1 MLFSIVAAPIYIPT
15 NRVRGSLFFTPSLAF
30 SICRIVND
38 DVRWYLSVVLI
49 CISLVFSNVKH
60 LFMCFLA
67 ICVSSL
73 EKCLFRSAHFLIGF
87 IFLIVSCTSYL
98 YISEINALSV
108 ASFTNI
114 FSSSVG

>member
-49 CISLVFSNVKH
+49 CISLIISYAEH
-60 LFMCFLA
+60 LLICLLDSVCFLWRN
-67 ICVSSL
+67 VYL
-73 EKCLFRSAHFLIGF
+73 GLLP
-87 IFLIVSCTSYL
+87 IF
-98 YISEINALSV
+98 
-108 ASFTNI
+108 
-114 FSSSVG
+114 